1 MTYEIMIVL
10 SAAILLSYVLDFV
23 SRALHFP
30 SVILLLGVGIGLQ
43 ITVNA
48 FGLTV
53 PVLNDLLPITGNI
66 GLILIV
72 LEGSMELTITSEKKL
87 LILKS
92 FLSAV
97 IILSVLVFIFTY
109 GFMEFF
115 ETDLRTAMLNAIP
128 IAIIS
133 SAVVIP
139 SIGHLTSK
147 NREFIIYES
156 TFSDITGIL
165 LFNFVDSNDVIL
177 WSSVSREIWFLVL
190 MIIISV
196 ILTAILAFFIEKVN
210 HHVKFLPI
218 ISFLV
223 LGYAIGKYYHL
234 SPLILIFIFGL
245 LLNNY
250 RTFLFD
256 SIQKFISSDKLD
268 TDLRSFKHIT
278 AEAVF
283 VARTFFFIL
292 FGYVA
297 DLSQLNSMDNWAF
310 AFLIFFILVIVRFLY
325 LFITD
330 RNNIRPLLFYAP
342 RGLIT
347 VLLFISIPATE
358 RIPEINETVILMVV
372 FLTILLMIFGR
383 FGAVKKSD

>member
-10 SAAILLSYVLDFV
+10 SAAILLSYLLDFV

-43 ITVNA
+43 LTVNA

-53 PVLNDLLPITGNI
+53 PVLNDLLPITGTI

-72 LEGSMELTITSEKKL
+72 LEGSMELTITSEKKF

-97 IILSVLVFIFTY
+97 IIFSILVLCFTFIFT
-109 GFMEFF
+109 EFF
-115 ETDLRTAMLNAIP
+115 GAEFRVALLNSIP
-128 IAIIS
+128 VAIIS

-139 SIGHLTSK
+139 SVNHLTSK
-147 NREFIIYES
+147 NKEFIIYES
-156 TFSDITGIL
+156 TFSDILGIL
-165 LFNFVDSNDVIL
+165 LFNFIDTSDIIV
-177 WSSVSREIWFLVL
+177 WSSVTREIWIVIL
-190 MIIISV
+190 MIIISI
-196 ILTAILAFFIEKVN
+196 ILTALLAFFIEKVN
-210 HHVKFLPI
+210 HHIKFLPI

-250 RTFLFD
+250 RIFLFS

-297 DLSQLNSMDNWAF
+297 DLSQLNSSGNWTA
-310 AFLIFFILVIVRFLY
+310 AFLIFGILVVVRFLY

-330 RNNIRPLLFYAP
+330 RKNIRPLLFYAP

-347 VLLFISIPATE
+347 ILLFISIPAAA
-358 RIPEINETVILMVV
+358 RITEINETVILIVV
-372 FLTILLMIFGR
+372 FLTILMMIFGR
-383 FGAVKKSD
+383 FGAIKHSE